1 MGDLSDFQRGQDVG
15 ACLAGES
22 ITKTVTFLGESRA
35 AVSKVMMAYTNHGKT
50 SSANRNSGQK
60 PKIGER
66 DCCTLQRIV
75 SNNHRT
81 VAARITAELIIHLE
95 NHSHKN
101 SPMRASQ
108 IHHPGYS
115 CNC

>member
-1 MGDLSDFQRGQDVG
+1 MGDLSDFQRRQTVG

-22 ITKTVTFLGESRA
+22 VTKTVTLLGESSA
-35 AVSKVMMAYTNHGKT
+35 AVSKVMVAYTNHRKT

-60 PKIGER
+60 PKISER

-81 VAARITAELIIHLE
+81 IGARLTAELIIHLAD
-95 NHSHKN
+95 HFHKN

>member
-1 MGDLSDFQRGQDVG
+1 VGDLSDFQRGQNVG
-15 ACLAGES
+15 ASLAGES
-22 ITKTVTFLGESRA
+22 VTKTVTLLGESRA
-35 AVSKVMMAYTNHGKT
+35 AISKVMMAYTNHGKT
-50 SSANRNSGQK
+50 LSANWNSGQK
-60 PKIGER
+60 PQISER

-81 VAARITAELIIHLE
+81 TAARMTAELIIHFADHL
-95 NHSHKN
+95 HKN

>member
-1 MGDLSDFQRGQDVG
+1 MGGLSDFQRGQNVG

-22 ITKTVTFLGESRA
+22 VTKTVTLSGESRA
-35 AVSKVMMAYTNHGKT
+35 AVSKVMMT

-60 PKIGER
+60 PKISER

-81 VAARITAELIIHLE
+81 TAARITADLIIHLE
-95 NHSHKN
+95 DHSHKN
-101 SPMRASQ
+101 SPMRASK
-108 IHHPGYS
+108 IHYPGYS